1 MSRETTAGMVNGM
14 DMKTLFG
21 LILLLAISDMAMAAP
36 SPKAKA
42 EIAGLMDA
50 LAKSGCQFQ
59 RNGDWHD
66 AKQARAHLQRKY
78 DYLLKKNRVDT
89 SEQFIQRAASQSS
102 LSGRAYRVKC
112 AGKEQDAAAWFGE
125 QLQRLRTAATVPR

>member
-1 MSRETTAGMVNGM
+1 M
-14 DMKTLFG
+14 D
-21 LILLLAISDMAMAAP
+21 S
-36 SPKAKA
+36 
-42 EIAGLMDA
+42 

-66 AKQARAHLQRKY
+66 AAAARAHLQRKY
-78 DYLLKKNRVDT
+78 DYLLKKNMVDT